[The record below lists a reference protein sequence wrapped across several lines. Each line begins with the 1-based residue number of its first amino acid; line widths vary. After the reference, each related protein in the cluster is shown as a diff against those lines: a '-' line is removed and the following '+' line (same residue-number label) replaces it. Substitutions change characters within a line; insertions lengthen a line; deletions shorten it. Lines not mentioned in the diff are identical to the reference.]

1 MQMNDMLLISVDDH
15 ISEPPDMFKN
25 HLSGAELESAPKL
38 ISDRNGKDVWVYQ
51 GMSFPSVGLN
61 AVVGRPF
68 EEYGMEPTALEQL
81 RDGVY
86 DVHERIKD
94 MDVNGIAASLNF
106 GSVFD
111 FAGGR
116 LNKVPDRK
124 LALRHLQAYNDWHI
138 DEWCAAYPGRFIPCA
153 ILPCWDMEAT
163 VAELKRVSAK
173 GCTAVSINEN
183 PTVIGLP
190 SVHNEYWQPFWKAIN
205 DLDITICLH
214 IGGGNPSP
222 HASMETPIEAWITTM
237 PMTIATGAS
246 DWLQLEAL
254 QRYPDMRIALSEG
267 GIGWVPYFMERADFS
282 NSRHKAWTNSR
293 FQKMKPSEMFKR
305 HFLNCFIDDAFGL
318 QNIQFIGEDNI
329 AYECD
334 YPHSDTLWPEV
345 PERLWPTIKHLTD
358 AQIDKITNGN
368 AMKWFRFDPFQH
380 FKREELTVGALR
392 AKARAAHVDTSPKSS
407 GGARPVE
414 EGDTRPVTSGDLM
427 RMFAQHANE
436 DMAAMLEK
444 SPKQSA

>member
-1 MQMNDMLLISVDDH
+1 MEMNDMVIISVDDH

-25 HLSGAELESAPKL
+25 HLSGAALESAPKL
-38 ISDRNGKDVWVYQ
+38 IQDANGKDLWVYQ
-51 GMSFPSVGLN
+51 GQEFPSVGLN

-68 EEYGMEPTALEQL
+68 EEYGMEPTSLDQL
-81 RDGVY
+81 RDGCY

-116 LNKVPDRK
+116 LHRVPDK
-124 LALRHLQAYNDWHI
+124 DLAKIHISAYNDWHI
-138 DEWCAAYPGRFIPCA
+138 DEWCGAYPGRFIPCA
-153 ILPCWDMEAT
+153 ILPTWDMDAT

-173 GCTAVSINEN
+173 GCHTVSISEN
-183 PTVIGLP
+183 PTCQGLP
-190 SVHNEYWQPFWKAIN
+190 SIHNEYWDRFYKAIN
-205 DLDITICLH
+205 ELDMTICLH
-214 IGGGNPSP
+214 IGGGNPAP
-222 HASMETPIEAWITTM
+222 HASMETPIEAWISTM
-237 PMTIATGAS
+237 PMSIAYAAS
-246 DWLQLEAL
+246 DWLNLKAL
-254 QRYPDMRIALSEG
+254 HDYPDMRIALSEG
-267 GIGWVPYFMERADFS
+267 SIGWVPYFTERADFS

-293 FQKMKPSEMFKR
+293 FQHMKPSEMFKR

-358 AQIDKITNGN
+358 AQIDKITHGN
-368 AMKWFRFDPFQH
+368 AMRWFRFDPFAH
-380 FKREELTVGALR
+380 YTREELSVGALR
-392 AKARAAHVDTSPKSS
+392 AKAKAAGVDTTPKSS
-407 GGARPVE
+407 AGERPVE
-414 EGDTRPVTSGDLM
+414 EGDSRPVTSGDIMQMFM
-427 RMFAQHANE
+427 RHEDKDRLSRAQKA
-436 DMAAMLEK
+436 DA
-444 SPKQSA
+444 